1 VRTLVDARLREEA
14 ERFSFRF
21 ACDDCVHFDEGAPV
35 GASGAANVT
44 VGATGAANVTVGAT
58 GAAHVTN
65 GRCSL
70 RYPAEPRR
78 TALAQE
84 HVELCKEFELG
95 T

>member
-1 VRTLVDARLREEA
+1 MRTLVDARLREEA

-44 VGATGAANVTVGAT
+44 VGATGAA
-58 GAAHVTN
+58 HVTN